1 MVNKVILVGNLG
13 KDPEVKYLDANK
25 VVATLALATSERY
38 NDRNGNKVENT
49 EWHNL
54 ELWDGLAKVAEKY
67 LTKGSMIYVEG
78 KIKTDM
84 YEKDGIKRYST
95 KIRVL
100 TMNMLGKAGGN
111 SGGNTANAAP
121 AATPEPAQKQVE
133 HNEAAID
140 SIMDEGDDDL
150 PF

>member
-13 KDPEVKYLDANK
+13 KDPEVKYLDADK

-38 NDRNGNKVENT
+38 TDRNGNKVENT

-78 KIKTDM
+78 KIKTDS

-95 KIRVL
+95 KIRVNN
-100 TMNMLGKAGGN
+100 MNMIGKPA
-111 SGGNTANAAP
+111 GNTSNS
-121 AATPEPAQKQVE
+121 TPPQSTPTAEPAKKQVE
-133 HNEAAID
+133 HNDAVID
-140 SIMDEGDDDL
+140 SIMDDEGDDL

>member
-1 MVNKVILVGNLG
+1 MINKVILVGNLG
-13 KDPEVKYLDANK
+13 RDPEVKYLDANK

-38 NDRNGNKVENT
+38 TDRNGNKVENT

-54 ELWDGLAKVAEKY
+54 EMWDGLAKVAEKY

-78 KIKTDM
+78 KIKTDS

-95 KIRVL
+95 KIRVT

-111 SGGNTANAAP
+111 GGNTNAP
-121 AATPEPAQKQVE
+121 AAEQATPPAAIVE
-133 HNEAAID
+133 KHNEAAIE
-140 SIMDEGDDDL
+140 SIIDEGDDDL